1 MSAIAFSDGA
11 HRFEWKYCR
20 ADGTCFD
27 GEITLTRMELEDRPV
42 IYCVCR
48 ALTTTRQAEAELR
61 KSQAQLLSLSTMSSD
76 WFWSQDEHFRFTEFS
91 GAFAND
97 FTPPANTIGK
107 TRWELNVNLTPQQW
121 ESHRAIL
128 NAHLPFRNFEYPIT
142 GDEGELRWYVINGD
156 PRFDETGRFI
166 GYHGTGRNI
175 TAYKDALNQIQSLA
189 FSDSLT
195 GLPNRRLLLDR
206 LKQAVAA
213 ASRHRRQGA
222 LMLIDLD
229 DFKIINDTLGHDQG
243 DLLLQQVAKRLQD
256 CVRQC
261 DTVARLGGD
270 EFIVLLEDLSQDEQE
285 VATKATAMGEKVI
298 AALNRPYLVNGTEHR
313 STASIGVSLFD
324 GKHLGNTEEALKQ
337 ADLAMYQAKSAGRN
351 TLRFFDPEMQAVV
364 NTRAILETGLRE
376 AIALQQFSI
385 HYQPQVNGG
394 NCITGTESLLRWYD
408 PRRGMVSPAEFIP
421 VAEESGLILTLGQW
435 VLNTAC
441 NQLALWA
448 QQSAMAHI
456 TVSVNVSA
464 RQFHQ
469 TDFVDQVVDTLKKTG
484 ANPHRLK
491 LELTESMLISDIEG
505 VVSKMS
511 ALKRLGVC
519 FSLDDFG
526 TGYSSL
532 AYLKRL
538 PLDQLK
544 IDLSFVRDILVDS
557 NDAAI
562 AKMVTAL
569 AGSMGLAVIAE
580 GVETQAQRD
589 FLAGLGCLDYQ
600 GYLFS
605 KPLPAAEFEALVNGR
620 L

>member
-1 MSAIAFSDGA
+1 
-11 HRFEWKYCR
+11 
-20 ADGTCFD
+20 
-27 GEITLTRMELEDRPV
+27 
-42 IYCVCR
+42 
-48 ALTTTRQAEAELR
+48 
-61 KSQAQLLSLSTMSSD
+61 
-76 WFWSQDEHFRFTEFS
+76 
-91 GAFAND
+91 
-97 FTPPANTIGK
+97 
-107 TRWELNVNLTPQQW
+107 
-121 ESHRAIL
+121 
-128 NAHLPFRNFEYPIT
+128 
-142 GDEGELRWYVINGD
+142 
-156 PRFDETGRFI
+156 
-166 GYHGTGRNI
+166 
-175 TAYKDALNQIQSLA
+175 
-189 FSDSLT
+189 
-195 GLPNRRLLLDR
+195 
-206 LKQAVAA
+206 
-213 ASRHRRQGA
+213 
-222 LMLIDLD
+222 
-229 DFKIINDTLGHDQG
+229 
-243 DLLLQQVAKRLQD
+243 
-256 CVRQC
+256 
-261 DTVARLGGD
+261 
-270 EFIVLLEDLSQDEQE
+270 
-285 VATKATAMGEKVI
+285 MGEKVI
-298 AALNRPYLVNGTEHR
+298 ATLNRPYLVNGTEHR

-364 NTRAILETGLRE
+364 NSRAILETGLRE

-421 VAEESGLILTLGQW
+421 VAEESGLILPLGQW

-469 TDFVDQVVDTLKKTG
+469 IDFVDQVVDTLKRTG

-562 AKMVTAL
+562 SKMVTAL
-569 AGSMGLAVIAE
+569 AGSMGLTVIAE

-605 KPLPAAEFEALVNGR
+605 KPLPAAEFEALVYGH